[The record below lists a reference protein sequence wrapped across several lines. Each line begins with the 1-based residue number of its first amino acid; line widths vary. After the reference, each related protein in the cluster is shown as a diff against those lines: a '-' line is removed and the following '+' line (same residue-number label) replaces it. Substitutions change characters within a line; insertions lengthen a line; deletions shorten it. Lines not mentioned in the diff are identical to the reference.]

1 MSTHR
6 WTHGKALVRHDA
18 DERIEKNEEFDP
30 TESELRA
37 FGDRIEEVE
46 SSDSSAADDDAEPE
60 EDADAESLTDLE
72 GVGEATAE
80 KLRDA
85 GFESVADVRAA
96 DADDL
101 ADVDGLSE
109 SLADELTDADG

>member
-18 DERIEKNEEFDP
+18 DERIEQGETFAP
-30 TESELRA
+30 SESELRA
-37 FGDRIEEVE
+37 FGDRIEKVE
-46 SSDSSAADDDAEPE
+46 PPDDAESDE
-60 EDADAESLTDLE
+60 GTDAESLTDLE

-85 GFESVADVRAA
+85 GFGSVADVRAA
-96 DADDL
+96 DTGEL
-101 ADVDGLSE
+101 VDVDGISE
-109 SLADELTDADG
+109 SLASELADG

>member
-18 DERIEKNEEFDP
+18 DERIEQGETFAP
-30 TESELRA
+30 SESELRA
-37 FGDRIEEVE
+37 FGDRIEKVE
-46 SSDSSAADDDAEPE
+46 SPDDAESDDADPD
-60 EDADAESLTDLE
+60 EDTDAESLTDLE

-85 GFESVADVRAA
+85 GFGSVADVRAA
-96 DADDL
+96 DTDEL
-101 ADVDGLSE
+101 TDVDGISE
-109 SLADELTDADG
+109 SLATELADG